1 MSKILN
7 KKNLFQA
14 FFIITLSVY
23 LQGCIVGT
31 IVSAPFIIAG
41 AVVNTVTPDI
51 VGDTISTTGDV
62 VDMAIPF

>member
-1 MSKILN
+1 MSLKITQI
-7 KKNLFQA
+7 LF
-14 FFIITLSVY
+14 TLFLLLT

-31 IVSAPFIIAG
+31 VVAAPFKVVG

-51 VGDTISTTGDV
+51 VGDTISATGDV